1 MTSMQNNLRQIR
13 RQLENQAENNEVSEQ
28 QVMRAIKD
36 NAGYSR
42 RTKERYMDL
51 LIEESVI
58 KKNEGSDNYIIDR
71 KLHNE
76 MRKDIDHNAGKKNV
90 TLSINADLIEN
101 MERLGVNKSEF
112 MEKKA
117 LEEFS
122 NIKNRI
128 KEIASELED
137 SEDAEFIQDLILEDA
152 YMQGRNDEKRKQLYK
167 DHFARY
173 NEFACEE
180 LRKTAVK
187 VAEKLGIED
196 KPKGL

>member
-71 KLHNE
+71 ELHDE
-76 MRKDIDHNAGKKNV
+76 MRKDIDHNAGKKNI

-128 KEIASELED
+128 KEIASDLED

-167 DHFARY
+167 DHFSRY

>member
-51 LIEESVI
+51 LIEESII
-58 KKNEGSDNYIIDR
+58 KKNEGSDNYVIDR
-71 KLHNE
+71 KLHDE

-128 KEIASELED
+128 KEIASDLED
-137 SEDAEFIQDLILEDA
+137 PEDAEFIQDLILEDA

-167 DHFARY
+167 DHFPRY